1 QRFGRLRPVAA
12 LVDSFVVKTRC
23 QAAAEKNGDR
33 SPHSKFRPLRRN
45 RLLARFAASVFWQG
59 FSFNYSLT
67 RRPIENGIT
76 KKLFGCPR
84 RRIPAQVFVEPLDV
98 RRVVKRHFVPA
109 RPVSGV

>member
-1 QRFGRLRPVAA
+1 MTPALKGWTKIILPLRGTSHGV
-12 LVDSFVVKTRC
+12 
-23 QAAAEKNGDR
+23 
-33 SPHSKFRPLRRN
+33 RPLRRN
-45 RLLARFAASVFWQG
+45 RLLARFTASVFWQG

-76 KKLFGCPR
+76 KKLFSCPR

-98 RRVVKRHFVPA
+98 RSVIKRHLVPA